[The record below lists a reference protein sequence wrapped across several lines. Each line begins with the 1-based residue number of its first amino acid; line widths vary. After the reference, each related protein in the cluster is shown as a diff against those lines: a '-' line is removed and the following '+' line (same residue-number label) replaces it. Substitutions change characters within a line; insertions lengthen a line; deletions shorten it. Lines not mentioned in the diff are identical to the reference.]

1 MREKM
6 ISKIPSPLIILE
18 MANNHMGDIEHG
30 LNIIRTFG
38 KVCRKYPFSFAFKLQ
53 YRDLDTFIHPE
64 MQARNDIPYIKR
76 FSETRLSNADFNRL
90 IEEMRLQGF
99 ITMATPFDEV
109 SVDLI
114 ESQNLDIIKI
124 ASCSFTDWPL
134 LERITQSQQPIIAST
149 AGASLD
155 EIDSVVS
162 FLQHRT
168 KQFAIMHCVG
178 EYPTADDHM
187 NISQIDFFKTRY
199 PNVRVGLS
207 THENPANLDIIKMT
221 IAKGVT
227 LFEKHVGVKTES
239 YPLNAYSS
247 SPEQLDLWLTAAQY
261 ALSVCGEG
269 SARYASTNK
278 ETESLHSLRRGAFAK
293 RPIKKGETLN
303 NENIYFAFP
312 PQKGQYTANDWS
324 KYRIFIATEN
334 IELNQAVSPEN
345 TQTEESRQKILDIV
359 KRVNDFL
366 KNSHVVV
373 PGGADLDISHH
384 YGLEQFD
391 EFGLTLITVVN
402 RGYCKK
408 LLVTLP
414 GQQHPE
420 QVHKQKEETFHV
432 LYGEI
437 DLKLNGVL
445 RVCHPGDVVTIEPGT
460 RHAWISTTGAVIE
473 ELSTT
478 HFVNDSFYT
487 DDAIMANKQR
497 KTSLTYWM
505 ET

>member
-1 MREKM
+1 M
-6 ISKIPSPLIILE
+6 ISEIPSPLIILE

-30 LNIIRTFG
+30 LNIIRTYG
-38 KVCRKYPFSFAFKLQ
+38 KVCKKYPFNFAFKLQ
-53 YRDLDTFIHPE
+53 YRNLDTFIHPE
-64 MQARNDIPYIKR
+64 MLARNDIHYIKR
-76 FSETRLSNADFNRL
+76 FSETRLSNSNFNRL

-114 ESQNLDIIKI
+114 ESQSLDIIKI

-134 LERITQSQQPIIAST
+134 LERVVKSQQPIIAST
-149 AGASLD
+149 AGATLD
-155 EIDSVVS
+155 EIDSVIS
-162 FLQHRT
+162 FLQHRK

-178 EYPTADDHM
+178 EYPTPDDHM
-187 NISQIDFFKTRY
+187 NISQIDFFKARY

-207 THENPANLDIIKMT
+207 THENPANIDIIKMT

-227 LFEKHVGVKTES
+227 LFEKHVGIETAS
-239 YPLNAYSS
+239 YPLNAYSA
-247 SPEQLDLWLTAAQY
+247 SPDQLDLWLTAAQY
-261 ALSVCGEG
+261 AQSVCGEG
-269 SARYASTNK
+269 STRYLGTNK
-278 ETESLHSLRRGAFAK
+278 ESESLHSLRRGAFAK
-293 RPIKKGETLN
+293 RPIKKGEALN

-312 PQKGQYTANDWS
+312 PRNGQYTANDWS
-324 KYRIFIATEN
+324 KYSIFVAAEDIQ
-334 IELNQAVSPEN
+334 LNQAISPEN
-345 TQTEESRQKILDIV
+345 TQKEESRQKILDIV
-359 KRVNDFL
+359 KRVNHFL
-366 KNSHVVV
+366 KESHVVV

-384 YGLEQFD
+384 YGLERFD
-391 EFGLTLITVVN
+391 EVGLTLITVVN

-432 LYGEI
+432 LYGMVA
-437 DLKLNGVL
+437 LKLNDVL
-445 RVCHPGDVVTIEPGT
+445 RMCHPGDVVTIEPGT
-460 RHAWISTTGAVIE
+460 RHSWVSDTGAVIE

-478 HFVNDSFYT
+478 HFINDSFYT
-487 DDAIMANKQR
+487 DEAIMANTQR